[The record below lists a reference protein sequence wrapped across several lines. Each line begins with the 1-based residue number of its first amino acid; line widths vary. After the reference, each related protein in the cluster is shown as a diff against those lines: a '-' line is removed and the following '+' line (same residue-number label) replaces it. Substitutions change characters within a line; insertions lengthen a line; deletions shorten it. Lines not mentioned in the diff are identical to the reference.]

1 MTDVFVSRLG
11 WSLGGRCQS
20 VEDAAR
26 REQLLSDPAA
36 LRQAGFA
43 THHVCTE
50 DESAYALARAALGR
64 SGVEADK
71 IDVLLY
77 STCLPALGQEG
88 GETSFRHSRDVKDLM
103 RFPAMRLQA
112 EHGLV
117 RANVIGIHQQA
128 CTGMLGTLR
137 VGRAL
142 MTAESGVNQVLC
154 LTADRF
160 PSGARYE
167 QAYNLISDG
176 AAACLLSRSR
186 GDFRLLG
193 VHHLSVGAMLEANDD
208 QTAGSFFSYSCRIA
222 DELLAAAGMSMSEL
236 RWFVPQNL
244 NRAALDVLTRL
255 LELPADRVWCPDV
268 ARIGHVISA
277 DNVINLASLKASG
290 RLQRGDRVLTS
301 MAGFGSHWQAALL
314 EVA

>member
-1 MTDVFVSRLG
+1 MNDVFVSHLG
-11 WSLGGRCQS
+11 WSLGSRCQS

-26 REQLLSDPAA
+26 RQQLLSTPVA
-36 LRQAGFA
+36 LRQAGFG
-43 THHVCTE
+43 THYVCAA
-50 DESAYALARAALGR
+50 DESAYALARAALCD
-64 SGVEADK
+64 SGVDAEK
-71 IDVLLY
+71 IDALLY
-77 STCLPALGQEG
+77 STCLPPNGQDN

-112 EHGLV
+112 DHGLL
-117 RANVIGIHQQA
+117 RATVIGIHQQA

-142 MTAESGVNQVLC
+142 LAAEPDVDHVLC

-193 VHHLSVGAMLEANDD
+193 VHQLSVGAMLEANDD

-222 DELLAAAGMSMSEL
+222 DELLAAAGTSMSEV

-244 NRAALDVLTRL
+244 NRAALEVLTRL
-255 LELPADRVWCPDV
+255 LDLTADRVWCPDV
-268 ARIGHVISA
+268 ASIGHVISA

-290 RLQRGDRVLTS
+290 RLQRGERVLTS

-314 EVA
+314 EVV